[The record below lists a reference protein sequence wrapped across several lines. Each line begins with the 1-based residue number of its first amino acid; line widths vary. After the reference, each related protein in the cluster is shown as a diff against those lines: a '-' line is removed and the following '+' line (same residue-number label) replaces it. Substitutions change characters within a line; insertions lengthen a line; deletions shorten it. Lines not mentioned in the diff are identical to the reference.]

1 MLASFTGRKT
11 GRRYRQPL
19 SYVQDGNALR
29 TPGGDNW
36 KLNLRDDET
45 VRLRLRGRDVTAWP
59 EVVSD
64 LDEVERLLQV
74 MTAANPS
81 VGRFVGLRKRPEV
94 ESTASDSR
102 TLCAMA
108 SGSSG
113 GILTGSKGRGSSVS
127 VGLHIPSSEFAKRKE
142 YRMELLRGKIA
153 LVTGSSRG
161 IGAAIAQLFAR
172 EGARVAVHGR
182 EAAALSTVKGNIVR
196 AGGSAIEVFG
206 DVTQFDQVEA
216 MRSQIEDTLGPIDIL
231 VANAGGSFTM
241 SGPIEETS
249 EDGWRA
255 SVDGN
260 LTATFLTIK
269 SILPGMKQRKAGSII
284 TISSAAGR
292 RAHPQ
297 SPIPYS
303 AAKAG
308 IQILTQ
314 DVAAQ
319 AGPYGI
325 RVNCIALETILTE
338 RNQQPIPEAQ
348 QRALADQHP
357 LKRLGTPADVARAA
371 LFLVSDDAQWITGI
385 VLDVAGGAVMS

>member
-1 MLASFTGRKT
+1 
-11 GRRYRQPL
+11 
-19 SYVQDGNALR
+19 
-29 TPGGDNW
+29 
-36 KLNLRDDET
+36 
-45 VRLRLRGRDVTAWP
+45 
-59 EVVSD
+59 
-64 LDEVERLLQV
+64 
-74 MTAANPS
+74 
-81 VGRFVGLRKRPEV
+81 
-94 ESTASDSR
+94 
-102 TLCAMA
+102 
-108 SGSSG
+108 
-113 GILTGSKGRGSSVS
+113 
-127 VGLHIPSSEFAKRKE
+127 
-142 YRMELLRGKIA
+142 MELLRGKIA

-182 EAAALSTVKGNIVR
+182 DVAALSAVKGNIVR

-206 DVTQFDQVEA
+206 DVTRFDQVEA
-216 MRSQIEDTLGPIDIL
+216 MRSQIENTLGPIDIL
-231 VANAGGSFTM
+231 VANAGGSYTM
-241 SGPIEETS
+241 PGPIEETS

-325 RVNCIALETILTE
+325 RVNCIASETILTE
-338 RNQQPIPEAQ
+338 RNQQRIPVAQ
-348 QRALADQHP
+348 QKALADQHP
-357 LKRLGTPADVARAA
+357 LRRLGTPEDVARARYSSSRRTRSG
-371 LFLVSDDAQWITGI
+371 LPE
-385 VLDVAGGAVMS
+385 